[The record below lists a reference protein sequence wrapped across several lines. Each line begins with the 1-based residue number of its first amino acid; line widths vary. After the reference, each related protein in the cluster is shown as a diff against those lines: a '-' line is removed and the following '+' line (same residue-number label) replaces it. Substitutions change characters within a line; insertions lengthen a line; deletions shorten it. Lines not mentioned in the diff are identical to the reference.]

1 MTARTPEYHA
11 GRIEQALAE
20 DPRTHELGIQA
31 EVRGDAVYL
40 RGDVAGEERRQL
52 VSQVVQEVAP
62 ELRVRNE
69 VSVTEME
76 PPGDGEMLQ

>member
-1 MTARTPEYHA
+1 MTAGTPEHRA

-40 RGDVAGEERRQL
+40 RGQVVGNERRQL
-52 VSQVVQEVAP
+52 VSQVTREVAP
-62 ELRVRNE
+62 ELIVRNE
-69 VSVTEME
+69 VSVAEVK
-76 PPGDGEMLQ
+76 PPRDGEALG